1 MRWMTRNTIGRSARR
16 NERGAAV
23 LEFGL
28 VAPLLFMVIFGLVQ
42 YGYQFWSLTTASA
55 TAREAARR
63 LIVGQDW
70 DTCVLPTL
78 QGHAQHPAVGT
89 DPVQASYRYTDDAGQ
104 TLSGPPQVGDLV
116 VVTVRFQSL
125 HMGLPFLPVPD
136 DGRISQSATARV
148 ENTPAV
154 PPLCAGPGNP

>member
-1 MRWMTRNTIGRSARR
+1 MKRLHRSIDRR
-16 NERGAAV
+16 SERGAAV

-28 VAPLLFMVIFGLVQ
+28 IAPLLFMVIFGLIQ

-63 LIVGQDW
+63 MIVGQDW
-70 DTCVLPTL
+70 DSCVLPTL
-78 QGHAQHPAVGT
+78 QGHAQQPAVGS
-89 DPVQASYRYTDDAGQ
+89 DAVEASYRYTDDAGQ
-104 TLSGPPQVGDLV
+104 ALTRPARVGDLV

-136 DGRISQSATARV
+136 DGRVSQSATARV
-148 ENTPAV
+148 ENVPATP
-154 PPLCAGPGNP
+154 PPCEGPGNP